1 MLKVAVG
8 VITNQLGEVLISK
21 RAAHAHQGG
30 LWEFPG
36 GKLEPEESGYEALK
50 RELFEE
56 LNISISS
63 AKPLVEIHHQY
74 EDLSVHLDVYT
85 VDNFQ
90 GEARGMENQALKW
103 VTVAELKNYSFPTA
117 NKRIIETLHLPHFY
131 PIVDESIGGS
141 STMLAHLDDLI
152 ARGYTMIQ
160 WRAHSLNVEDY
171 TSLAK
176 RAMQLC
182 EKTGVRLFL
191 NTDIDL
197 AIELN
202 AQGVHLSAHH
212 LDTPCQQVPDS
223 IQLAVSCHTLKE
235 LERAHDMGALFA
247 LLSPV
252 CETKSHPDEKPL
264 GWGGLAKLAGLSAIP
279 VYALGGVGPEDIKLA
294 LLNGAQGISGI
305 RAF

>member
-21 RAAHAHQGG
+21 RHTHVHQGG

-36 GKLEPEESGYEALK
+36 GKLEPEESGYDALK

-63 AKPLVEIHHQY
+63 AKPLVKIHHQY
-74 EDLSVHLDVYT
+74 EDLFVFLDVYT
-85 VDNFQ
+85 VDDFQ
-90 GEARGMENQALKW
+90 GDARGMENQALKW
-103 VTVAELKNYSFPTA
+103 VTVTELKNYSFPAA
-117 NKRIIETLHLPHFY
+117 NKRIIETLNLPHFY
-131 PIVDESIGGS
+131 PIVDESLGGS

-160 WRAHSLNVEDY
+160 WRAHSLNVENY
-171 TSLAK
+171 KSLAK
-176 RAMQLC
+176 RAMQQC

-202 AQGVHLSAHH
+202 AQGIHLSAHH
-212 LDTPCQQVPDS
+212 LNNPCQQVPDS

-252 CETKSHPDEKPL
+252 CETKSHPDEQSL
-264 GWGGLAKLAGLSAIP
+264 GWDDFAALVGLSAIP
-279 VYALGGVGPEDIKLA
+279 VYALGGVGPEDIEMA
-294 LLNGAQGISGI
+294 LLSGAQGISGI